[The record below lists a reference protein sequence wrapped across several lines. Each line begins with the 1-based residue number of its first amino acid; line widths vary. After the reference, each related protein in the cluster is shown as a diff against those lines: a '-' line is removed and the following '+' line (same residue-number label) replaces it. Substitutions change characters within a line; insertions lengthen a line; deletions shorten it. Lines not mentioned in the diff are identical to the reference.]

1 MASLLRR
8 LIVLGLAGILVLGLP
23 FAASPGA
30 GETGQV
36 EDFETGDFS
45 HLPWR
50 TSPAA
55 PWSVQS
61 DVRQSGT
68 YAARAGHI
76 EDSGW
81 SWLQVQVEVTA
92 ASAIGFWYRVS
103 SEPDFDFLRFL
114 VDGVE
119 VGKWSGETGWQP
131 FFYLVTPGKH
141 TFRWEYAKDNSD
153 SAGEDTAWVDSIVFP
168 VMRIPSVAVPACTIT
183 VQPHQSIQEALYRA
197 PNGAV
202 ICLSEGTWKTG
213 HIVVGGDIVLRG
225 AGPDKTILELGPE
238 PHFPN
243 ETGLWAVGSGN
254 VTVEGCK
261 LNMIEVKDSAKI
273 TIINSTVNYV
283 LARDTSSVN
292 AIGSQLE
299 SVYLREKSTGNLTD
313 CSVGAFEVALYVA
326 LYVGENAA
334 LTMTGCEI
342 YSDRWGIE
350 VSDRAKLRATGCR
363 IAAWFG
369 VTGHSDAVVTLES
382 TIITGGYGVMAGHGS
397 KMTLTNC
404 TIAGCGGDGVKV
416 TESAQVI
423 LEGCRIVGNG
433 WMGGD
438 GGVTIGNEFASQG
451 TSPRVSLNNCII
463 EHNYYGL
470 LVALISGTVEVR
482 NTTIR
487 KNGVHPKTGAIDS
500 FSGYGIFLGP
510 VSSTELTV
518 VDSTIVNNAGWGISA
533 HIAKCGYSPYP
544 GGDFTGKVVLKGT
557 NVIEGNGQ
565 GQVCIP

>member
-30 GETGQV
+30 SETGQV

-61 DVRQSGT
+61 DVRQSGS

-243 ETGLWAVGSGN
+243 EEGLWAVGSGN

-261 LNMIEVKDSAKI
+261 LNRIEVKDSAKI

-283 LARDTSSVN
+283 LARNTSSVN
-292 AIGSQLE
+292 AIGSQLG
-299 SVYLREKSTGNLTD
+299 SVNLISVWLSEKSTGNFTD
-313 CSVGAFEVALYVA
+313 CSVS
-326 LYVGENAA
+326 VGELWVEENAA
-334 LTMTGCEI
+334 LTMTSCEI
-342 YSDRWGIE
+342 YSDSRGIE
-350 VSDRAKLRATGCR
+350 VFGRAKLRATGCR
-363 IAAWFG
+363 IAAWYCVSG
-369 VTGHSDAVVTLES
+369 GSDTVVTLES
-382 TIITGGYGVMAGHGS
+382 TIITGEHGVGAGDRS
-397 KMTLTNC
+397 KMTLTDC
-404 TIAGCGGDGVKV
+404 TIAGCGYGGVRV
-416 TESAQVI
+416 GGSAQVI

-433 WMGGD
+433 WMGFD
-438 GGVTIGNEFASQG
+438 GGVIIGTVFSSQG

-463 EHNYYGL
+463 EHNYNGL
-470 LVALISGTVEVR
+470 LVGLIAGTVEVR

-500 FSGYGIFLGP
+500 FSGYGILLGHA
-510 VSSTELTV
+510 SSTELTV
-518 VDSTIVNNAGWGISA
+518 VDSTIVNNAGWGIRA
-533 HIAKCGYSPYP
+533 YIAKCGYSPGP
-544 GGDFTGKVVLKGT
+544 EGDFTGKVVLKGT